1 MMRKFGFL
9 ILFLFLLV
17 TFLFAGKENIPS
29 INASPEIYQGDLV
42 LTGNNITIIEGRFD
56 INGSIL
62 VEENATLILSD
73 TILNFTFG
81 PPHNISLQN
90 PVNGNPRLVANNA
103 TIIRLST
110 SRFYGN
116 GTLYFSNCSISGPGS
131 LYFNDES
138 NVTVRNSNI
147 EKNLQARDYS
157 RVMIS
162 NSTIERLELVT
173 KSANSSIKNLNAG
186 FFNYWD
192 FWLNCSVVASPSGR
206 APYVVLNQ
214 TLVQDWSLS
223 FQDSSYSE
231 IFGSTIWQL
240 HEYDSHA
247 SLCNSTMNKIELYGN
262 STVEL
267 VNSTYMLTYLTGES
281 DVYVSWYL
289 FVNVVDSLIQNVPL
303 ASVTVTFPNATLA
316 ESKFTAAEGWAKFAL
331 LEKMLNATGA
341 YPVGNYTV
349 KATYDIYSDQTTVNM
364 TENQQTTL
372 TLADFIIPE
381 FPSFII
387 LPLLMTTALLA
398 VIIYKRK
405 YPM

>member
-9 ILFLFLLV
+9 ILFSFLLV

-29 INASPEIYQGDLV
+29 VNASPEMYQGDLV

-62 VEENATLILSD
+62 VEENATLILND

-81 PPHNISLQN
+81 SPHNISLQN

-103 TIIRLST
+103 TIIGLST

-131 LYFNDES
+131 LFFNDES
-138 NVTVRNSNI
+138 NLTVRNSNI
-147 EKNLQARDYS
+147 EKNVQARDSS

-173 KSANSSIKNLNAG
+173 KSANSSIKNLKAG

-192 FWLNCSVVASPSGR
+192 FWLNCSVVASPSGS

-240 HEYDSHA
+240 HEYDGHA
-247 SLCNSTMNKIELYGN
+247 SLYNSTMNKIELYGN

-281 DVYVSWYL
+281 EVYVSWYL
-289 FVNVVDSLIQNVPL
+289 FVNVVDSLTQNVPL
-303 ASVTVTFPNATLA
+303 ANVTVTFPNATLA
-316 ESKFTAAEGWAKFAL
+316 ESKFTDAEGWARFTL

-349 KATYDIYSDQTTVNM
+349 EATYDTHSDATTVNM
-364 TENQQTTL
+364 TQSQQITL
-372 TLADFIIPE
+372 TLIDFVIPE
-381 FPSFII
+381 FPSFLIPPLFMAATI
-387 LPLLMTTALLA
+387 LV
-398 VIIYKRK
+398 VIVRRRHPK
-405 YPM
+405 